1 MNIVKKKLDELKIS
15 EKNVR
20 KHPQKQI
27 EEMKRS
33 LDSFG
38 QYRPLV
44 VASDGE
50 ILVGN
55 GLYEAL
61 KLRGDETVDCIVL
74 PEDTPT
80 EYKRKLMLADNKLF
94 TLGFDD
100 VNNIDE
106 IMKEL
111 SDFDIAGF
119 DEDVLTQL
127 YTDMEDMS
135 ENMNEISGMGT
146 VRPERIN
153 EIKNVEQDRIE
164 NPPQPQIVDV
174 NQPNAYD
181 PLPSTE
187 LEDRNYMNCPH
198 CGAKIWQ

>member
-1 MNIVKKKLDELKIS
+1 MNIIKKKIDELKITD
-15 EKNVR
+15 KNVR

-27 EEMKRS
+27 EELKRS

-44 VASDGE
+44 IASDGE

-61 KLRGDETVDCIVL
+61 KLRGDDTVDCIVL
-74 PEDTPT
+74 PENTSADQ
-80 EYKRKLMLADNKLF
+80 KRKLMLADNKIF

-119 DEDVLTQL
+119 DEEVLSQL
-127 YTDMEDMS
+127 YADMEDLS

-146 VRPERIN
+146 VSPEKIN
-153 EIKNVEQDRIE
+153 EIKNVEQNRIE

-174 NQPNAYD
+174 NQRNAYD

-198 CGAKIWQ
+198 CGAKIWE